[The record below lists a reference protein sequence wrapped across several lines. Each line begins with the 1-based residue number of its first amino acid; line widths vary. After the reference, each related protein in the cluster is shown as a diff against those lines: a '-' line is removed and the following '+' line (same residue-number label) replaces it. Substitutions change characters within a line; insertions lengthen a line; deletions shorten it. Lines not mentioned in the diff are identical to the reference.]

1 MYQGSSSDC
10 RRVSYSSNVDNM
22 VLEENQASGTS
33 FEDDS
38 DDCEFEEVRCEL
50 GVVEGQLC
58 NIPFELYDL
67 PDLRE
72 ILSLD
77 TWNSC
82 LTEDE
87 RQDGLY
93 SGTDA
98 RLQRC
103 VNDGLPMLGK
113 DSATILPMFHNILE
127 KETPSVVPMVTKVPI
142 GGQCHHLVPGPC
154 THIAG
159 QRGGRC
165 ALNDMNVAGRVGLAP
180 PAFPKFVIDVVVASV
195 A

>member
-1 MYQGSSSDC
+1 MAKDLFVLQASSGNQDFCSDDLTWWNQIIALVVLSFSMGIQKIGHHVSRVSSDC
-10 RRVSYSSNVDNM
+10 RRVSYSSNVDNV

-87 RQDGLY
+87 RLIW
-93 SGTDA
+93 TN
-98 RLQRC
+98 RLF
-103 VNDGLPMLGK
+103 G
-113 DSATILPMFHNILE
+113 
-127 KETPSVVPMVTKVPI
+127 
-142 GGQCHHLVPGPC
+142 
-154 THIAG
+154 
-159 QRGGRC
+159 
-165 ALNDMNVAGRVGLAP
+165 
-180 PAFPKFVIDVVVASV
+180 
-195 A
+195 

>member
-1 MYQGSSSDC
+1 MAKDLFILQASSGNQDFCSDDLTLWNQIIALIVLSFSMGIQKIGRHVSGVSSDC
-10 RRVSYSSNVDNM
+10 RQVSYSSNVDNM
-22 VLEENQASGTS
+22 VLEENQASGTC

-87 RQDGLY
+87 RLIW
-93 SGTDA
+93 TN
-98 RLQRC
+98 RLF
-103 VNDGLPMLGK
+103 G
-113 DSATILPMFHNILE
+113 
-127 KETPSVVPMVTKVPI
+127 
-142 GGQCHHLVPGPC
+142 
-154 THIAG
+154 
-159 QRGGRC
+159 
-165 ALNDMNVAGRVGLAP
+165 
-180 PAFPKFVIDVVVASV
+180 
-195 A
+195 

>member
-1 MYQGSSSDC
+1 MAKDLFVLQASSGNQDFCSDDLTLWNQIIALIVLSFSMGIQKIGHHVSGVSSDC
-10 RRVSYSSNVDNM
+10 RRVSYSSNVDNV

-50 GVVEGQLC
+50 GVLEGQLC

-87 RQDGLY
+87 RLIW
-93 SGTDA
+93 TN
-98 RLQRC
+98 RLF
-103 VNDGLPMLGK
+103 G
-113 DSATILPMFHNILE
+113 
-127 KETPSVVPMVTKVPI
+127 
-142 GGQCHHLVPGPC
+142 
-154 THIAG
+154 
-159 QRGGRC
+159 
-165 ALNDMNVAGRVGLAP
+165 
-180 PAFPKFVIDVVVASV
+180 
-195 A
+195 

>member
-1 MYQGSSSDC
+1 MAKDLFILQASSGNQDFCSDDLTLWNQIIALVVLSFSMGIQKIGRHVSGVSSDC

-50 GVVEGQLC
+50 GVLEGQLC

-87 RQDGLY
+87 RLIW
-93 SGTDA
+93 TN
-98 RLQRC
+98 RLF
-103 VNDGLPMLGK
+103 G
-113 DSATILPMFHNILE
+113 
-127 KETPSVVPMVTKVPI
+127 
-142 GGQCHHLVPGPC
+142 
-154 THIAG
+154 
-159 QRGGRC
+159 
-165 ALNDMNVAGRVGLAP
+165 
-180 PAFPKFVIDVVVASV
+180 
-195 A
+195 